1 MVDGGGTELE
11 KDMGRGFMNVGEIVN
26 VVDGV
31 KRNCF
36 SEVIA
41 VVSQLLLVTFGR
53 CKNMGV

>member
-11 KDMGRGFMNVGEIVN
+11 KDMGSGFMNVGGIVN

-41 VVSQLLLVTFGR
+41 VVNQLLLVTFGR
-53 CKNMGV
+53 CKDMGV